1 MRLLVSRTQGM
12 CTDSVLYYSNT
23 FSIVATVVCLLYIT
37 FLVIILLELCDG
49 VTLKTLQL
57 LSIILL
63 IMNHSLRWIRRQ
75 EGHPASKTF
84 GSNHPHV

>member
-1 MRLLVSRTQGM
+1 MVAESRKSPILFLKCQQSSVNPLPVLVRHGVS
-12 CTDSVLYYSNT
+12 
-23 FSIVATVVCLLYIT
+23 FS
-37 FLVIILLELCDG
+37 DG

-75 EGHPASKTF
+75 EGHPASKTYLLEIWIQLF
-84 GSNHPHV
+84 